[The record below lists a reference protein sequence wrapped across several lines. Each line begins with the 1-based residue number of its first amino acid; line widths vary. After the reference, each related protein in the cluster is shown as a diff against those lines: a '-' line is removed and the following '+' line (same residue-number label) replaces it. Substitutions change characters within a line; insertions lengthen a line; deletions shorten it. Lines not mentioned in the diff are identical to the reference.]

1 MGLVSFPSVLKESHK
16 FHEFDCGNNS
26 LNEWLTKR
34 VIKNQDSGASRTFV
48 IRSQDKVIGYYTLA
62 SGSVERLNTPKAIS
76 RNMPE
81 SIPVTVLGRLA
92 IDKQFQRQHLGSALL
107 KDAIQRTALI
117 SKDVGVHALLVH
129 ALDDLAKAF
138 YLQYGFIESP
148 IDSLTLFLSCKQFRP
163 LV

>member
-1 MGLVSFPSVLKESHK
+1 MGVVACPSALQESHQ
-16 FHEFDCGNNS
+16 FHEFDCGRNT
-26 LNEWLTKR
+26 LNEWLIKR
-34 VIKNQDSGASRTFV
+34 AIKNQDSGASRTFV
-48 IRSQDKVIGYYTLA
+48 ICSQKKVIGYYTLA
-62 SGSVERLNTPKAIS
+62 SGSVERLNTPKVIS

-92 IDKQFQRQHLGSALL
+92 IDKQFQKQRLGSALL

-117 SKDVGVHALLVH
+117 AKDIGIRALLVH
-129 ALDDLAKAF
+129 ALDDQAKAF

-148 IDSLTLFLSCKQFRP
+148 IDCLTLFLSCKQFRP

>member
-1 MGLVSFPSVLKESHK
+1 MGIISCPAALQESHQS
-16 FHEFDCGNNS
+16 HEFDCESNS
-26 LNEWLTKR
+26 LNEWLAKR
-34 VIKNQDSGASRTFV
+34 AIKNQDSGASRTFV
-48 IRSQDKVIGYYTLA
+48 ICSQNKVIGYYTLA
-62 SGSVERLNTPKAIS
+62 SGSVERLSSPKSIS

-92 IDKQFQRQHLGSALL
+92 IDKQFQQQRLGSALL
-107 KDAIQRTALI
+107 KDAIQRTTLI
-117 SKDVGVHALLVH
+117 AKDVGVRALLVH
-129 ALDDLAKAF
+129 ALDDQAKAF